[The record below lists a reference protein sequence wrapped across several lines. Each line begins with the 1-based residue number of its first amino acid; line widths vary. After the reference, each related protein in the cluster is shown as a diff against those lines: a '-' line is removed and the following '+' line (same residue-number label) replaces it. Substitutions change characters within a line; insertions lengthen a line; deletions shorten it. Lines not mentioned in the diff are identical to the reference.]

1 MKTQLKKLLPW
12 KLSLLGIGLIISA
25 LIILGLGSEE
35 RFQKDLIQQQFRALE
50 KKAEIGAFQLH
61 AQLQKKQKFNLEQA
75 LYYHIYDGDR
85 LFGWRNN
92 LLPVGRYQTDVFPGN
107 GLIKLKNGWY
117 YSTTKTKG
125 AVSCCVS
132 FCLQNTYELQNDYLK
147 ASNPAFWSI
156 PFQIQLAGSPKD
168 ALRDKNGK
176 TICYV
181 IPVSNGIEAS
191 TPLLLAPLL
200 LLLGLC
206 LILFNLFRSFRGQV
220 WPTGIIL
227 LLILASR
234 ILLYE
239 VGWPKH
245 LLDSDWFSA
254 SFFAYD
260 EWTPNFFEFVINGL
274 FVGFGGQLVVELI
287 RQSTNS
293 IVRSLIRGLPFLFW
307 LWIIGQINLVLEH
320 SNIPVNFEHLFELR
334 LSTFVFFALI
344 GF

>member
-12 KLSLLGIGLIISA
+12 KLSLIGIGLILSA
-25 LIILGLGSEE
+25 LLILGLSSIDH
-35 RFQKDLIQQQFRALE
+35 FQKDLIQQQFSALE

-61 AQLQKKQKFNLEQA
+61 SQLQKKQKLNLDQG
-75 LYYHIYDGDR
+75 LYYHIFEGDR

-92 LLPVGRYQTDVFPGN
+92 HLPVGRYQTAIFPGN

-125 AVSCCVS
+125 VITYCVS

-147 ASNPAFWSI
+147 ASNPSFWAN
-156 PFQIQLAGSPKD
+156 PFQIQLTGAAKD

-176 TICYV
+176 VICYLTP
-181 IPVSNGIEAS
+181 ISNGIEAS

-206 LILFNLFRSFRGQV
+206 LILFNLFRNYRGQAWGTCV
-220 WPTGIIL
+220 IL
-227 LLILASR
+227 LLLLASR

-239 VGWPKH
+239 VGWPQQ

-260 EWTPNFFEFVINGL
+260 DCTPNFCEFIMYGL
-274 FVGFGGQLVVELI
+274 FVGFGWELI
-287 RQSTNS
+287 
-293 IVRSLIRGLPFLFW
+293 I
-307 LWIIGQINLVLEH
+307 
-320 SNIPVNFEHLFELR
+320 
-334 LSTFVFFALI
+334 
-344 GF
+344 